1 MLPKDMDKLNR
12 LSWLASLFTLSCLIP
27 APSQAQVTSD
37 GTVSTEV
44 TTSDNRNFIINGNSQ
59 AGGNLFHSFSQ
70 FSIPNGGSASFNN
83 GTDVVNIIGRVT
95 GGSVSDID
103 GLITAK
109 GNANLFLIN
118 PNGII
123 FGPNAQLNIGGS
135 FIASTASRINFADGN
150 VFSATDLQAP
160 PLLTVSVPNGLQLG
174 KVAGSIVNR
183 SNLTDTDENPVELRV
198 QSNRTL
204 ALVGSKVILENGFLI
219 APSGRIEIGSVA
231 SDSLVSL
238 TPIAAGW
245 NLGYENVQNFQDIRL
260 FEGGANTISL
270 GNISGEIHLQG
281 RQIDIDGSQVGG
293 INYGTTTGG
302 NLEIRGSE
310 SVTMNDSFLSSATKG
325 SGAAGNITIETKQL
339 FVSNASAIDALTNS
353 DGQGGSITINASD
366 SVEVN
371 GNGKLTQI
379 TSQSFNTD
387 GTEGTFK
394 DSGNAGK
401 IEVNTNRLILKDG
414 GQISTSTSRKSTGDA
429 GIININATEFVVVS
443 SQGLLIDG
451 SVVKSGVFAKTE
463 DSFTTGDGGSLNI
476 KTGRLVV
483 QDGGSV
489 SVASVDGST
498 GQAGNLTIAART
510 ISLNNQGQLTATSEA
525 DKGGGN
531 ITLQNLESLILRGKS
546 EISTNAGG
554 EGNGGDITIGT
565 KLLTVLGNSKITA
578 NAIGEG
584 NGGNVRI
591 KTQGLFLSPN
601 SEISATSQ
609 RGVDGV
615 VEIDRL
621 ENDPEGALL
630 TLPAEPVN
638 ISGLIAQGCSSGGGS
653 IARNSKFVVTGRGG
667 LPPTPKEA
675 FRGDVALADLG
686 KPIETKTTQAK
697 AIAPTNQKPPESTPL
712 VEAQG
717 WVIGSEGEVILT
729 ASAPNVT
736 PSVPWM
742 KSSSCHG

>member
-103 GLITAK
+103 GLITAR

-123 FGPNAQLNIGGS
+123 FGPNAQLKIRGS

-183 SNLTDTDENPVELRV
+183 SNLTDTDENPVELKV

-260 FEGGANTISL
+260 SEGGANTISL

-325 SGAAGNITIETKQL
+325 SGAAGNIIIETKQL

-353 DGQGGSITINASD
+353 DGQAGSITINASD

-371 GNGKLTQI
+371 GNGNLTQI
-379 TSQSFNTD
+379 TSQSFNSA
-387 GTEGTFK
+387 GTGRTFE
-394 DSGNAGK
+394 DNGDAGR

-414 GQISTSTSRKSTGDA
+414 GQISTSTSSKSTGDA

-443 SQGLLIDG
+443 GQGLLTDG

-498 GQAGNLTIAART
+498 GQAGNLMIAART

-525 DKGGGN
+525 GKGGGN
-531 ITLQNLESLILRGKS
+531 ITLQDLESLILRGNS
-546 EISTNAGG
+546 EISTNAGK
-554 EGNGGDITIGT
+554 GNGGDITIGT
-565 KLLTVLGNSKITA
+565 KLLAVLGSSKITA
-578 NAIGEG
+578 KATGAG

-591 KTQGLFLSPN
+591 KTKGFFVSPN
-601 SEISATSQ
+601 SEISATSE

-615 VEIDRL
+615 VEINRL
-621 ENDPEGALL
+621 ANDPQGALL

-653 IARNSKFVVTGRGG
+653 IASNSKFVVTGRGG

-686 KPIETKTTQAK
+686 KPIEIEATQAK

-712 VEAQG
+712 LEAQG
-717 WVIGSEGEVILT
+717 WVIGSKGEVILT